1 MEERKKG
8 GEDEGR
14 KVTRSGWDRAAAA
27 VDPPLTLY
35 MICGLSPRTCE
46 HEHTGVFETDGE

>member
-14 KVTRSGWDRAAAA
+14 KVTRSGWDR
-27 VDPPLTLY
+27 T
-35 MICGLSPRTCE
+35 GLLLLLI
-46 HEHTGVFETDGE
+46 HH